1 MTLFSILYYILAL
14 FLYLIFLPFLF
25 FKSKKL
31 KYKEAIPARFFLKNN
46 KKFKHH
52 SIWFHSCSMG
62 ETKALK
68 VIIDKLKQ
76 EVNLSVVT
84 NTGYEEAKKITS
96 NSRYLPYEIF
106 LPFWITKQKALVVM
120 EAELWY
126 MLFLCA
132 KSKDMKT
139 FLINARISDKSYKSY
154 KRFSWFYKKIFSN
167 IDKIFA
173 QSKID
178 KERLEELG
186 ASNIEVIGNIK
197 LAQLPKIS
205 KEYEKPKTF
214 VLTAASTHEKEEE
227 LILQSYNQELG
238 KLIFVP
244 RHPERFA
251 KVDCILKEFSK
262 KNKLTYHKFSQKQNF
277 DSDIVLVDKMGEL
290 VNIFAISDAVILGGS
305 FENIGGHNPVEVA
318 YFGCTLISGEHI
330 FNQKALFEAI
340 NDFYIVKSGDLK
352 ETLDNVK
359 RLNKSSLQQIG
370 DISAILKEL
379 HEL

>member
-1 MTLFSILYYILAL
+1 MTLFSVLYYIFAL

-25 FKSKKL
+25 FKSKKS

-46 KKFKHH
+46 KKFESN

-84 NTGYEEAKKITS
+84 NTGYEEAKKITP

-126 MLFLCA
+126 ILFLCA
-132 KSKDMKT
+132 NSKDMKI

-197 LAQLPKIS
+197 LAQLPKVS
-205 KEYEKPKTF
+205 KEYEKPKIF

-227 LILQSYNQELG
+227 LILQSYNQKLG

-244 RHPERFA
+244 RHPERFQ
-251 KVDCILKEFSK
+251 KVDCILKEFAK
-262 KNKLTYHKFSQKQNF
+262 KNKLSYHKFSQKQNF

-290 VNIFAISDAVILGGS
+290 VNIFSISDAVILGGS

-318 YFGCTLISGEHI
+318 YFGCTLISGEYI

-340 NDFYIVKSGDLK
+340 NDFYIVKNEDLK
-352 ETLDNVK
+352 ETLNNVK
-359 RLNKSSLQQIG
+359 KLKKSSLKQIG